1 MQYLHPNNSSSSS
14 TQQVVDDDDDDDD
27 EEEPL
32 LHAPKTQTPETRTR
46 PVLL

>member
-1 MQYLHPNNSSSSS
+1 MQYLHPNNSNS
-14 TQQVVDDDDDDDD
+14 TQQVVDDDDD

-32 LHAPKTQTPETRTR
+32 LHAPETQTPETRTR

>member
-1 MQYLHPNNSSSSS
+1 MQYLHPNNTSS
-14 TQQVVDDDDDDDD
+14 TQQVVDADD

-32 LHAPKTQTPETRTR
+32 LHAPETQTPETRTR